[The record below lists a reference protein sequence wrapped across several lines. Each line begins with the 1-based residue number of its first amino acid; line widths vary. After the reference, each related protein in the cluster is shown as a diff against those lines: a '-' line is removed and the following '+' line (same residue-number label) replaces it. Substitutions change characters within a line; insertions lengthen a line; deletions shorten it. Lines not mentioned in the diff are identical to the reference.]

1 MTERKPPEMS
11 FTSWVDQ
18 QISEAEKRGA
28 FDNLPGTGKPL
39 PNLGAADHG
48 QVWLRDYLRREGVS
62 SEEFLPAPL
71 KLRKQRERLA
81 EGVQNLRCEQEVR
94 DAVQEL
100 NRLIIDSR
108 RNPEGPPIFVPRV
121 NEEAMVAQWKA
132 ARTASS
138 PAPPAAGADA
148 ESRKAAGTDAKPRED
163 AAAKSGGDPA
173 RKTAGDPAA
182 KAEGASP
189 LRRGWR
195 RRLSRR
201 GHS

>member
-39 PNLGAADHG
+39 RNLGQADYG

-62 SEEFLPAPL
+62 SEEFLPTPL
-71 KLRKQRERLA
+71 KLRKQSERLA
-81 EGVQNLRCEQEVR
+81 EGVQNLRSEQEVR

-108 RNPEGPPIFVPRV
+108 RYPEGPPIFVPRV
-121 NEEAMVAQWKA
+121 NEEAMIAQWKA
-132 ARTASS
+132 ARAVR
-138 PAPPAAGADA
+138 PPASPVAGP
-148 ESRKAAGTDAKPRED
+148 AAKNPGDSAPRTPGD
-163 AAAKSGGDPA
+163 AAP
-173 RKTAGDPAA
+173 
-182 KAEGASP
+182 KAEGAAPS
-189 LRRGWR
+189 RRGWR

-201 GHS
+201 GPS